1 MEEIPVC
8 IKLRYLY
15 EWTKYCSLFTAL
27 NEGGLFSL
35 IYRMI
40 QRAGVCQVQ
49 SSMLVKV
56 LKKKLLGA

>member
-1 MEEIPVC
+1 MEGIPVC

-15 EWTKYCSLFTAL
+15 EWTKYCSLFTAM

-56 LKKKLLGA
+56 